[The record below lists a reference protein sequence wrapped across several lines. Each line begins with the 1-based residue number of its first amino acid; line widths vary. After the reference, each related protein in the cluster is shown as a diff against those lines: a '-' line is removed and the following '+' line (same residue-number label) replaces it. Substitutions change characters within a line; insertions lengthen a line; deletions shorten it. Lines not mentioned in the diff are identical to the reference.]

1 MTRAWG
7 RAVGVMA
14 LVVALDQLTKAWVDS
29 GIPRGEHRSVFLGV
43 DIVNVRNKGV
53 AFGFLGGGGAI
64 VAVVT
69 ASALALLVVWFALH
83 SNRALIW
90 LPTGLLLGGA
100 IANLIDRA
108 RLGAVRDFI
117 DLPLWPAFNL
127 ADTAIT
133 FGVLAL
139 LYVLETSRDGDPVP

>member
-1 MTRAWG
+1 MARAWS
-7 RAVGVMA
+7 RAAGVMV
-14 LVVALDQLTKAWVDS
+14 LVVALDQLTKAWVTSSIDRGDS
-29 GIPRGEHRSVFLGV
+29 NNVFLGI
-43 DIVNVRNKGV
+43 DLVNVRNKGV

-83 SNRALIW
+83 SDRSLIW

-100 IANLIDRA
+100 IGNLIDRA

-117 DLPLWPAFNL
+117 DPPAWPAFNV
-127 ADTAIT
+127 ADMAIT
-133 FGVLAL
+133 FGVLSL
-139 LYVLETSRDGDPVP
+139 VYVLETSRDGEPAD